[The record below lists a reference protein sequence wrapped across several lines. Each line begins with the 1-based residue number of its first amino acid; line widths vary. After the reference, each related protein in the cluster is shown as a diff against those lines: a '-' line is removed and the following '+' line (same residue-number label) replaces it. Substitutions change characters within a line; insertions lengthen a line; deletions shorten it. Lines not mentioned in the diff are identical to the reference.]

1 MSVNKVFIVRLSA
14 YKEMSILIKNGTII
28 AQLVKNLPAKKEM
41 QVPSLDWEDPLEK
54 ETATLSNINMC
65 VCV

>member
-1 MSVNKVFIVRLSA
+1 M
-14 YKEMSILIKNGTII
+14 
-28 AQLVKNLPAKKEM
+28 AQSVKNLPAKKEM

-65 VCV
+65 VCVRVCVCVCVELSHSVVSNLLAMQET